1 MPRIDLTDTE
11 YETVLAM
18 RERDEKPRGYCEDYP
33 CCGHTPDDPCTRQ
46 WYDSYYSSDKYRTYL
61 NAHLYCDHEV
71 GWCDAY
77 NDDEED

>member
-11 YETVLAM
+11 YEAVLAM

-46 WYDSYYSSDKYRTYL
+46 WYDTAAGRQHMMRHSM
-61 NAHLYCDHEV
+61 CDH
-71 GWCDAY
+71 DAGY
-77 NDDEED
+77 CEMDEYDDEED